1 MYCSFWTYLTTH
13 HISSEHNCLPLRL
26 LYGCSS
32 NILFSYLLSVYKVHV
47 HKEYLIVNITTRL
60 VSSNQTILKNGIH
73 WWCQSSQP
81 QQVFQSSKSQ
91 AASIGNASVS
101 SNALPLP
108 CSRCLS
114 PLVITPA
121 WVLMD
126 SYIAPCSSLLSH
138 HSRPHIQNHQ
148 PKSSMC
154 VPIFCLV
161 LQSQQL
167 LESCRLVSSSSH
179 YQQHLSFFDTGEND
193 THHIHS
199 LLLFIAAGS
208 LSSSLSAVSAFLVF
222 LVYRRPVVVVLTF
235 FRNLCFTISIVNAAV
250 ALLEDM
256 VCKAMSKWPLYNEWS
271 SDKQTTRGEKWSS
284 LKSMHK

>member
-1 MYCSFWTYLTTH
+1 
-13 HISSEHNCLPLRL
+13 
-26 LYGCSS
+26 
-32 NILFSYLLSVYKVHV
+32 
-47 HKEYLIVNITTRL
+47 
-60 VSSNQTILKNGIH
+60 
-73 WWCQSSQP
+73 
-81 QQVFQSSKSQ
+81 
-91 AASIGNASVS
+91 
-101 SNALPLP
+101 
-108 CSRCLS
+108 
-114 PLVITPA
+114 
-121 WVLMD
+121 MD

-138 HSRPHIQNHQ
+138 HSRPHIKNHQ

-235 FRNLCFTISIVNAAV
+235 FATFVSPSALSTPQLHCWRTWFARRCPSGRFTMNEVLISKRQGERSD
-250 ALLEDM
+250 LL
-256 VCKAMSKWPLYNEWS
+256 
-271 SDKQTTRGEKWSS
+271 
-284 LKSMHK
+284 